1 MTGLSLWRTISVG
14 ALAALWIADLIVL
27 ILESRRRRR
36 RPQYWWSLAGIF
48 FLGLLTVSD
57 LRLAQLERAAEQEQ
71 LRLNQQA
78 AWRGLTAEQHE
89 KLVAT
94 LKGHPL
100 ELWLAWVGSD
110 PEATAF
116 RFDLDLT
123 LREAGVVTKIFSGW
137 QMAVGLQITQV
148 PGPDYDLLVA
158 AFEKAGLP
166 LTPVVPNP
174 RFAPQQLQIIVG
186 SKPPP

>member
-1 MTGLSLWRTISVG
+1 MTGLSLWRTISIG
-14 ALAALWIADLIVL
+14 ALAALWIANLIAL

-36 RPQYWWSLAGIF
+36 GPKYRSLLAGIF
-48 FLGLLTVSD
+48 FLALLTVSD

-78 AWRGLTAEQHE
+78 AWRGLTPEQHE
-89 KLVAT
+89 KLVAA

-100 ELWLAWVGSD
+100 ELWLAWVGND

-137 QMAVGLQITQV
+137 ATAVGLQITQV

-166 LTPVVPNP
+166 LTPAAPNP
-174 RFAPQQLQIIVG
+174 KFPRQLQIVVG

>member
-1 MTGLSLWRTISVG
+1 MTGLSFWRTISIG
-14 ALAALWIADLIVL
+14 ALAALWIANLIVL
-27 ILESRRRRR
+27 ILESRRHRR
-36 RPQYWWSLAGIF
+36 RPRYRLLLAGIC
-48 FLGLLTVSD
+48 FLALLTSSD
-57 LRLAQLERAAEQEQ
+57 LRLAQLERVAEQEQ

-78 AWRGLTAEQHE
+78 TWRGLTAEQHE
-89 KLVAT
+89 KLVAA
-94 LKGHPL
+94 LKGRRL
-100 ELWLAWVGSD
+100 EIWLSWVGND

-137 QMAVGLQITQV
+137 ETAVGLQITRV

-166 LTPVVPNP
+166 LTPVAPSPKFP
-174 RFAPQQLQIIVG
+174 RQLQIVVG
-186 SKPPP
+186 SRPRP

>member
-1 MTGLSLWRTISVG
+1 MRSEGWAWVIPV
-14 ALAALWIADLIVL
+14 LA
-27 ILESRRRRR
+27 
-36 RPQYWWSLAGIF
+36 LAGIVM
-48 FLGLLTVSD
+48 GAWVV
-57 LRLAQLERAAEQEQ
+57 ER
-71 LRLNQQA
+71 
-78 AWRGLTAEQHE
+78 
-89 KLVAT
+89 LVAA

-110 PEATAF
+110 PEAAAF

-137 QMAVGLQITQV
+137 ETAVGLQITRV

-166 LTPVVPNP
+166 LTPVAPNP
-174 RFAPQQLQIIVG
+174 KFPRQLQIVVG
-186 SKPPP
+186 SRPPP